1 MTSHEV
7 VTRSKALSWVTRD
20 AVVYGTLCCRRS
32 IEATTIWI
40 VDARVYTNRRDAIA
54 IAAKITHDGL
64 STTAPDVDPEP
75 DADVAA
81 LPIVEEAVVA
91 LAAPTAGV

>member
-1 MTSHEV
+1 MV
-7 VTRSKALSWVTRD
+7 LSK
-20 AVVYGTLCCRRS
+20 
-32 IEATTIWI
+32 IEAGSKGVRTVNTTGYANCKDVI
-40 VDARVYTNRRDAIA
+40 T
-54 IAAKITHDGL
+54 IAAKITHAGL
-64 STTAPDVDPEP
+64 FATAPDVDPEP